1 APVEYGGRTFVIGQC
16 NNVFIFPGVGLG
28 VIAVNARR
36 VTDAMFV
43 AAARALSAFS
53 PARQD
58 PTASLYPSLTDVRD
72 VSRAVAQAVAA
83 EAVRSGLADPL
94 SADEQAARIAA
105 TMWTPA
111 YPRVRRMAG

>member
-1 APVEYGGRTFVIGQC
+1 
-16 NNVFIFPGVGLG
+16 
-28 VIAVNARR
+28 
-36 VTDAMFV
+36 MFV

-58 PTASLYPSLTDVRD
+58 PTASLYPSLTSVRD

-83 EAVRSGLADPL
+83 EAVRSGLAEPL
-94 SADEQAARIAA
+94 GADEQAARIAA

-111 YPRVRRMAG
+111 YPRVQKVA